1 MLLRKDRKR
10 NVDKSRMKQ
19 YLAVAKKRDIG
30 AGQPQEELALLILQG
45 KVHVKLLN
53 FRPNSTIIQADYKV
67 F

>member
-1 MLLRKDRKR
+1 
-10 NVDKSRMKQ
+10 MKQ